1 MIAAWLAALRRE
13 EKWATATVSERLPA
27 IRRASVVLCLL
38 AILVICASAQK
49 NPATVQ
55 AQKRRIVIA
64 ASVLLDGRG
73 HVLRDT
79 RIVVEGSKI
88 VALDPNSSP
97 VDYDLRGFTVLPGWI
112 DSHVHITW
120 SFGENGKNA
129 GADETTRFAAYQ
141 AASNAWLTLIAG
153 FTTVQS
159 VGSPTD
165 VPLRDAIAKGAL
177 PGVRILT
184 AVEPLQGRGE
194 KTGTP
199 DEIRAF
205 VRKQKEA
212 GADLIKIFASAS
224 IRQGGGMTLSQ
235 DQLNAACDEAN
246 KQGLRTLVHAYK
258 DAVRAA
264 TLAGCTEIEHG
275 TMATDEDLK
284 LMAERGTYLDPQAG
298 LVIENYLA
306 NKERFLG
313 TPGYTEEGFAAM
325 ERVLAVLA
333 IADDDRDILRRRIGI
348 HPVIS
353 ALERDLTA
361 GTKREGHAQAGVVAD
376 LGEPVAVF
384 GDSAPERAASPD
396 GIAKD
401 IAGQKR
407 LRDRPVPAVAPRSRG
422 HVPADAP
429 FPAELIDRVQRKVRH
444 RCVSIIDTA
453 AHGVDGG
460 RDGAALRKELTVAK
474 VESQAD

>member
-1 MIAAWLAALRRE
+1 MRIVRLTLGVVAALILC
-13 EKWATATVSERLPA
+13 AT
-27 IRRASVVLCLL
+27 
-38 AILVICASAQK
+38 AQK
-49 NPATVQ
+49 NPTTGQ

-64 ASVLLDGRG
+64 ASMLLDGRG

-88 VALDPNSSP
+88 VALDQNASP
-97 VDYDLRGFTVLPGWI
+97 VDYELRSFTVLPGWI

-129 GADETTRFAAYQ
+129 GADQTTQFAAYQ
-141 AASNAWLTLIAG
+141 ATSNAWLTLMAG

-165 VPLRDAIAKGAL
+165 VPLRDEIAKGAL
-177 PGVRILT
+177 PGPRILT
-184 AVEPLQGRGE
+184 AIEPLEGRGE
-194 KTGTP
+194 KTGTS

-205 VRKQKEA
+205 VRKQKQA

-264 TLAGCTEIEHG
+264 TLAGCTEVEHG
-275 TMATDEDLK
+275 TMATDDDLK
-284 LMAERGTYLDPQAG
+284 LMAQRGTYFDPQAG

-325 ERVLAVLA
+325 ERVLSL
-333 IADDDRDILRRRIGI
+333 DRDIVR
-348 HPVIS
+348 
-353 ALERDLTA
+353 
-361 GTKREGHAQAGVVAD
+361 HAVRTPRLKV
-376 LGEPVAVF
+376 VF
-384 GDSAPERAASPD
+384 GTD
-396 GIAKD
+396 
-401 IAGQKR
+401 
-407 LRDRPVPAVAPRSRG
+407 AVAGAHGRN
-422 HVPADAP
+422 
-429 FPAELIDRVQRKVRH
+429 AEEFIDRVR
-444 RCVSIIDTA
+444 DA
-453 AHGVDGG
+453 GVDPMSAMVSANSLAAEAMRMGERIGSIAPGYEADIIALDGDPLKDITAVRRVIFVMKGG
-460 RDGAALRKELTVAK
+460 VVYKSVARGAIPTNAGV
-474 VESQAD
+474 QP